1 MGTGA
6 LDSLVLGGHIFAVPF
21 LLICPESHGDSS
33 VNPSPK
39 AAKSPDHVC
48 VAYLTTF
55 PMSRN
60 QTIVSRKPF
69 FHYPT
74 LWFLSSTNTG
84 LGQNSLLG
92 WLAAIGDTSQGRWQQ
107 GCEKRWGR

>member
-69 FHYPT
+69 FS
-74 LWFLSSTNTG
+74 LSH
-84 LGQNSLLG
+84 SLVSVQYKYWPWSELIA
-92 WLAAIGDTSQGRWQQ
+92 WLASSHWRYQPREMAAGL
-107 GCEKRWGR
+107 